1 MRGEKIMEEN
11 NALDRVGGGK
21 GEYIKMLE
29 KYKSTHEFMRAFIY

>member
-1 MRGEKIMEEN
+1 MEEN